1 MTDPVT
7 VAAWRHPPTLS
18 GAHVTLRPIVRA
30 DRAALLDAF
39 ADGFE
44 GSFATIVP
52 DETTIDGWLDQIEE
66 QGAAGRVIAFAV
78 LDAAGRVSGTTR
90 FLRMSER
97 HRRVEIGGT
106 LYAGRVRR
114 TGLNTEAKRL
124 LLTHAFEVLG
134 CLCVQLRTDFLNQE
148 SRRAIERIGA
158 RQDGVLRGHMLL
170 GQHRRDTVV
179 YSILAHEWPGVRRH
193 LDRLLARHRG
203 DA

>member
-1 MTDPVT
+1 MIDPWST
-7 VAAWRHPPTLS
+7 HPKLI
-18 GAHVTLRPIVRA
+18 GAHVALRPLTRA
-30 DRAALLDAF
+30 DRMALLAAF

-52 DETTIDGWLDQIEE
+52 AETTIDGWLDQIERE
-66 QGAAGRVIAFAV
+66 TAAGRVMAFTV
-78 LDAAGRVSGTTR
+78 LDADGKVSGTTR
-90 FLRMSER
+90 FLRMSQR

-114 TGLNTEAKRL
+114 TGLNTQAKRL
-124 LLTHAFEVLG
+124 LLAYAFETLN

-158 RQDGVLRGHMLL
+158 RQDGILRGHMLL
-170 GQHRRDTVV
+170 GEHRRDTVV

-193 LDRLLARHRG
+193 LDRLLARHG
-203 DA
+203 ETP

>member
-1 MTDPVT
+1 MTDLGT
-7 VAAWRHPPTLS
+7 VAPWRSPPRLS
-18 GAHVTLRPIVRA
+18 GANVTLRPLVRS
-30 DRAALLDAF
+30 DRAALLESF
-39 ADGFE
+39 ADGFQ

-52 DETTIDGWLDQIEE
+52 GEDTIDGWLDQIERDT
-66 QGAAGRVIAFAV
+66 AAGRVIAFTV
-78 LDAAGRVSGTTR
+78 LDANGRVSGTTR

-124 LLTHAFEVLG
+124 LLTHAFETLG
-134 CLCVQLRTDFLNQE
+134 CFCVQLRTDFLNQE
-148 SRRAIERIGA
+148 SRRAIERLGA
-158 RQDGVLRGHMLL
+158 RLDGVLRGHMLL
-170 GQHRRDTVV
+170 GEHRRDTVV

>member
-1 MTDPVT
+1 MS
-7 VAAWRHPPTLS
+7 AWQDTPTFAGRH
-18 GAHVTLRPIVRA
+18 VMLRPLVRA
-30 DRAALLDAF
+30 DRAELLETF
-39 ADGFE
+39 SDGFQ
-44 GSFATIVP
+44 GSFATVVP
-52 DETTIDGWLDQIEE
+52 GPDTIDGWLDQIARE
-66 QGAAGRVIAFAV
+66 QDAGRVRAFTV
-78 LDAAGRVSGTTR
+78 VDAAGRVSGTTR

-106 LYAGRVRR
+106 LYAARVRR

-148 SRRAIERIGA
+148 SRRAIERLGA

-170 GQHRRDTVV
+170 GEHRRDTVV

-193 LDRLLARHRG
+193 LDRLLARHEETP
-203 DA
+203 

>member
-1 MTDPVT
+1 MN
-7 VAAWRHPPTLS
+7 AWRETPTLV
-18 GAHVTLRPIVRA
+18 GRHVTLRPLLRA
-30 DRAALLDAF
+30 DRDGLLDVF
-39 ADGFE
+39 ADGFA

-52 DETTIDGWLDQIEE
+52 DETTIDGWLDQIERE
-66 QGAAGRVIAFAV
+66 RGAGRVIAFAA

-124 LLTHAFEVLG
+124 LLGHAFDALG
-134 CLCVQLRTDFLNQE
+134 CLCVQLRTDYLNQE
-148 SRRAIERIGA
+148 SRRAIERLGA

-170 GQHRRDTVV
+170 GEHRRDTVV

-193 LDRLLARHRG
+193 LDRLLARHEG
-203 DA
+203 TP

>member
-1 MTDPVT
+1 MS
-7 VAAWRHPPTLS
+7 AWGDVPTLE
-18 GAHVTLRPIVRA
+18 GRHVTLRPIGRE
-30 DRAALLDAF
+30 DRAALLEAF
-39 ADGFE
+39 GDGFA
-44 GSFATIVP
+44 GSFATTVP
-52 DETTIDGWLDQIEE
+52 TKTTIDGWFDQLERE
-66 QGAAGRVIAFAV
+66 GAAGRVRAFVV
-78 LDAAGRVSGTTR
+78 LDAEGRVSGTTR

-124 LLTHAFEVLG
+124 LLTYAFDALD

-158 RQDGVLRGHMLL
+158 RQDGILRGHMLL
-170 GQHRRDTVV
+170 GEHRRDTVV

-193 LDRLLARHRG
+193 LDRLLARHG
-203 DA
+203 GTP